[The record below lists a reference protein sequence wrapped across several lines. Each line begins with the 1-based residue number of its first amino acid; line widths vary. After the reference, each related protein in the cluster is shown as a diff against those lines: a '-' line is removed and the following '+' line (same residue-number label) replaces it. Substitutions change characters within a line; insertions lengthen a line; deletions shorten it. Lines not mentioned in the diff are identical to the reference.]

1 MKSGSEQE
9 LIAYIIFLKTS
20 PISQLGDQNRENLNL
35 NDALTNNLNSCG
47 LVFIKIECKFQKNK
61 KKIAC
66 LKAYIA
72 SFSKYLSF
80 LT

>member
-61 KKIAC
+61 KKLHA
-66 LKAYIA
+66 
-72 SFSKYLSF
+72 
-80 LT
+80 